1 MLGLIFL
8 TWEKYVTERFGE
20 KLLLQYRSSMGEAA
34 ATALVAGRYYDDAL
48 LVKGVETVCQ
58 LTRLP
63 SDVLLREYGR
73 YYMTNGL
80 TGKLC
85 AYLLTGVHSGEE
97 LLLAM
102 RDSHARL
109 RTTFEG
115 ATPPAFEYGAT
126 NDPHTVVLLYRSERH
141 LCPVLHGAIEGAA
154 MRYHEVVHIQEQ
166 TCMNRGANAC
176 RFEARFF
183 PNPST
188 NSGPLAER
196 ESHQLWQRQLADLIL
211 VSLPPF
217 ESGTGWT
224 LRDIGAVLSS
234 RGAHAY
240 YQRPAVLL
248 EAVQHLQFAGLIRSS
263 ANEHTDAMMTRR
275 YWRTPSLA

>member
-20 KLLLQYRSSMGEAA
+20 PFLQQYRSHMGAA
-34 ATALVAGRYYDDAL
+34 AAMALVAGRYYDDAL
-48 LVKGVETVCQ
+48 LVRGVETVCQ
-58 LTRLP
+58 LAHFP

-73 YYMTNGL
+73 YYLTNGL

-115 ATPPAFEYGAT
+115 ATPPAFEYGSSR
-126 NDPHTVVLLYRSERH
+126 DPHTVVLLYRSERR
-141 LCPVLHGAIEGAA
+141 LCPVLYGAIEGAA
-154 MRYHEVVHIQEQ
+154 MRYHEIVHIQEH
-166 TCMNRGANAC
+166 TCMNRGASAC

-183 PNPST
+183 PYSHTTVASST
-188 NSGPLAER
+188 D
-196 ESHQLWQRQLADLIL
+196 HQSWQRYLSDLVL
-211 VSLPPF
+211 TSLPPF

-224 LRDIGAVLSS
+224 LREIGARLAA
-234 RGAHAY
+234 RGVHPY
-240 YQRPAVLL
+240 YQRSAVLL

-263 ANEHTDAMMTRR
+263 ANDATDAMMTRR
-275 YWRTPSLA
+275 YWRTPPLL